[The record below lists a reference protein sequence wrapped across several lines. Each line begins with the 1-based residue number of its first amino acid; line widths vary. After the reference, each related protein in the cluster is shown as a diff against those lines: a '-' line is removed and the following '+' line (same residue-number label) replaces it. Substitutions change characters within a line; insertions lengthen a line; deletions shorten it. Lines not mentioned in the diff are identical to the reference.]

1 MSLPAPNYRWLINRL
16 YNTAIRLGHVQKSFD
31 LPLDPED
38 YARGNLKF
46 GLMEVVY
53 EWAKVRAC
61 FSFSECNTKLSHK
74 ISLN

>member
-1 MSLPAPNYRWLINRL
+1 MYLYLTNWLINRL

-31 LPLDPED
+31 LALDPED

-61 FSFSECNTKLSHK
+61 FSSLSGRSTKLFH
-74 ISLN
+74 